1 MKPTVAAQPLALG
14 IVQPDKEGIEEL
26 LSKYSPAMYR
36 AALRK
41 LRNPEDAEDA
51 LQDALLSAS
60 RNLGQFKGECHIST
74 WLIAIAINSARMQLR
89 RRLHMRHVSLDQS
102 SDDETQFFIPEI
114 ADARPDPEQV
124 YRRAEL
130 RGIISEASTRL
141 SPSLRNAFRLR
152 VLEGF
157 SIREAAL
164 ALGVA
169 EGTLKAQFFRARTHI
184 NWLMRKSL
192 GLPRQGKYRG
202 QGRRQNVS
210 PERPRDRM
218 ASRSSDSGQGCLD
231 PLSAF

>member
-1 MKPTVAAQPLALG
+1 MELTAAAEPPALG
-14 IVQPDKEGIEEL
+14 MIQRDERSVEEL

-89 RRLHMRHVSLDQS
+89 RRFHHRTVSIDQA
-102 SDDETQFFIPEI
+102 PEDGSFLI
-114 ADARPDPEQV
+114 AQELADYRPNPEQI
-124 YRRAEL
+124 YRKAEL
-130 RGIISEASTRL
+130 RGIISEVSAQL

-152 VLEGF
+152 VLEGL
-157 SIREAAL
+157 SIREAAQ

-184 NWLMRKSL
+184 NWLMRKAL
-192 GLPRQGKYRG
+192 GLPREGKYRG
-202 QGRRQNVS
+202 KAGKHQSVSQNRTRQRAAPPV
-210 PERPRDRM
+210 PEPMPCCRTL
-218 ASRSSDSGQGCLD
+218 G
-231 PLSAF
+231 

>member
-1 MKPTVAAQPLALG
+1 MAITVAEQLAALNKVRQD
-14 IVQPDKEGIEEL
+14 VQSVEEL

-89 RRLHMRHVSLDQS
+89 RRLHQRCVSLDQT
-102 SDDETQFFIPEI
+102 SDDDHQFFVPEI
-114 ADARPDPEQV
+114 ADDRPNPEQI
-124 YRRAEL
+124 YRKAEL
-130 RGIISEASTRL
+130 RGIISEVSAQL

-152 VLEGF
+152 VLEGL
-157 SIREAAL
+157 SIREAAQ
-164 ALGVA
+164 ALGIA

-184 NWLMRKSL
+184 NWLMRKAL

-202 QGRRQNVS
+202 KSHRQQRSPRRHPQLS
-210 PERPRDRM
+210 GG
-218 ASRSSDSGQGCLD
+218 ALSSNDQ
-231 PLSAF
+231 LSA